1 MTRLTT
7 HHAVHGHARRAAGAF
22 TLVEVIV
29 VIVLLSVLSAVVVP
43 RLGNMS
49 ARAAANEAESAAA
62 LLSVVAQR
70 SVSGDATALVSD
82 PAKRELRLEIRR
94 SSADELETT
103 WAPAPLAR
111 PVRFERLTLRQA
123 VIDGGAVPGAT
134 PWRSESG
141 AGVPAPLVSLLLAAD
156 DGEAWQ
162 IDLNAGRMQA
172 SARRLSDVA
181 QWQPGLGAG
190 VDLDAQG
197 GRDKP
202 W

>member
-1 MTRLTT
+1 MNASAR
-7 HHAVHGHARRAAGAF
+7 HAGPPAF

-29 VIVLLSVLSAVVVP
+29 VVILLSVLSAVVVP
-43 RLGNMS
+43 RLGNMG
-49 ARAAANEAESAAA
+49 ARAAANEAESAGA
-62 LLSVVAQR
+62 LLTVLAQR

-82 PAKRELRLEIRR
+82 PARRELRLEIRR
-94 SSADELETT
+94 ASADELETT
-103 WAPAPLAR
+103 WEIAPLAR
-111 PVRFERLTLRQA
+111 PVRLERLALRQA
-123 VIDGGAVPGAT
+123 VIDGGAIPGAT
-134 PWRSESG
+134 PWRSECG
-141 AGVPAPLVSLLLAAD
+141 AGLPAPLVSLLLAAD

-162 IDLNAGRMQA
+162 IDLAAGRMQA
-172 SARRLSDVA
+172 TTRRLSDAA